1 MNIGLT
7 ASYPCFLPYP
17 ENEEDNSSNNSQYRR
32 SEHDFSVVD
41 AEPFPACSLPL
52 AWVRDTDAVSLNERI
67 NPHHVTVS
75 VNVLR
80 SPFVHEDG
88 ISLLLGIDGIMHVDG
103 IPERHA
109 VRPIHIFSM
118 VFGYG
123 HILRPTAA

>member
-32 SEHDFSVVD
+32 SNGNSSIFHLYTL
-41 AEPFPACSLPL
+41 PPAQLPL

-75 VNVLR
+75 INVLR

-123 HILRPTAA
+123 YILRPTAA